1 MKSVRRR
8 KYMCVMK
15 KSLIWKVFAHITNEN
30 HKRKPPKERR
40 DAKAYIL
47 LARVLAFRRNGIID
61 TQPLLSRHMV
71 CVVYVC
77 ML

>member
-1 MKSVRRR
+1 
-8 KYMCVMK
+8 MK
-15 KSLIWKVFAHITNEN
+15 KSLIWKVFALTNEN
-30 HKRKPPKERR
+30 HKREPPKERR

-71 CVVYVC
+71 GICYVVYVC
-77 ML
+77 MCVCFD